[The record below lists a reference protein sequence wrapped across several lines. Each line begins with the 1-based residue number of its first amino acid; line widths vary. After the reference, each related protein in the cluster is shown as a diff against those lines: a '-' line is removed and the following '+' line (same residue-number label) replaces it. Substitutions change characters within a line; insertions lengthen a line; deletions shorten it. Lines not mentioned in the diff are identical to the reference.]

1 MKDVD
6 LPAVEIIG
14 YEGLWGVLM
23 MVVVVY
29 PTLWFLPGPD
39 HGHAEDIVD
48 TLTLVK
54 NSQALLCVVMIYLVS
69 CGTFNITGIA
79 VTGALSAVHRMMLD
93 ASRTM
98 IIWGFGLFIHYK
110 VDPESP
116 FGEEWTP
123 SSRLQLCGFFVLITG
138 QAIYGEIIRLPGLR
152 YPAQSFDDH
161 AKFASPA
168 AALNFASPSLS
179 LRPE

>member
-54 NSQALLCVVMIYLVS
+54 NSH
-69 CGTFNITGIA
+69 
-79 VTGALSAVHRMMLD
+79 LS
-93 ASRTM
+93 
-98 IIWGFGLFIHYK
+98 K
-110 VDPESP
+110 SP
-116 FGEEWTP
+116 GK
-123 SSRLQLCGFFVLITG
+123 
-138 QAIYGEIIRLPGLR
+138 
-152 YPAQSFDDH
+152 
-161 AKFASPA
+161 AK
-168 AALNFASPSLS
+168 LS
-179 LRPE
+179 LKVRGDSQELYAQKGVSACKVKHYCVS